1 MKNLPIVRIIPKN
14 YEKIK
19 KKYLKFDII
28 CIEFLR
34 SMIMSIEQKI
44 YDSKSIQILEG
55 LEAVR
60 KRPGMYV
67 GSTDTR
73 GLHHL
78 VWEIIDNSIDEVLA
92 GYGTSIKIEIKED
105 NSVVI
110 SDDGRGMPVDQH
122 DSGITGVEVIFTKL
136 HAGGKF
142 SADGA
147 YKVAGGL
154 HGVGASVVNALSEFL
169 QVTVYRDGLIYQ
181 MQFENGGKKVK
192 ELSVI
197 GETKKTGTEVWFK
210 PDQKV
215 FSTTLY
221 NYQTLEERI
230 RESAFLIKGLR
241 MQLVDHRSKQKQT
254 FVYEKG
260 IREYAQ
266 YINKS
271 KGPIHEPVYFFGVQS
286 GIEVEVAFQYTKAF
300 SENIISFVN
309 NVRTKDG
316 GTHETGFKSAFT
328 KIFNDYGRRMNL
340 IKERDASLEGTHV
353 REGLTAIVSIRIPE
367 NLLQFEGQ
375 TKNKL
380 GTPEARPIVE
390 GIVSDKLNV
399 YLTENPKTAS
409 NLIEKSVDARN
420 AWEAARKARDD
431 ARLVKKIKKKETILS
446 GKLAPASSKNPKIKE
461 LFLVEGDSAGGSAKQ
476 GRDRAFQAIL
486 PLRGKVINAEKQ
498 RMEDVFKNEEI
509 STIISTIGAG
519 IGGEFDVEKSNYNKV
534 IIMTDADTDGA
545 HIQVLLI
552 TFFFRYMPEL
562 VEAGKLYLAQPPL
575 YKITSGKKES
585 IYAWDEEERETIC
598 RKFKTYSIQRY
609 KGLGEMNSLQLWET
623 TMDPTKR
630 TLIQVRIE
638 DLAEAD
644 QRISVLMGDKVEP
657 RKEWIDNNVTFENE
671 DDDFM
676 IEGDISG

>member
-1 MKNLPIVRIIPKN
+1 
-14 YEKIK
+14 
-19 KKYLKFDII
+19 
-28 CIEFLR
+28 
-34 SMIMSIEQKI
+34 MSIEQKK

-92 GYGTSIKIEIKED
+92 GFGTAIKVEIKED
-105 NSVVI
+105 NSVVV
-110 SDDGRGMPVDQH
+110 SDDGRGMPVDLH
-122 DSGITGVEVIFTKL
+122 ESGISGVEVIFTKL

-154 HGVGASVVNALSEFL
+154 HGVGASVVNALCEFL

-266 YINKS
+266 YLNKA
-271 KGPIHEPVYFFGVQS
+271 KGPIHDPVYFFGVQS

-353 REGLTAIVSIRIPE
+353 REGLTAIISIRIPE

-380 GTPEARPIVE
+380 GTPEARPAVE
-390 GIVSDKLNV
+390 VIVSDKLNV
-399 YLTENPKTAS
+399 YLTENPKIAS
-409 NLIEKSVDARN
+409 NLIEKSIDARN

-476 GRDRAFQAIL
+476 GRERLFQAIL

-519 IGGEFDVEKSNYNKV
+519 IGSEFDVNKSNYNKV

-575 YKITSGKKES
+575 YKITSNKKES
-585 IYAWDEEERETIC
+585 IYAWDEEQREEIC

-609 KGLGEMNSLQLWET
+609 KGLGEMNSTQLWDT
-623 TMDPTKR
+623 TMNPETR

-638 DLAEAD
+638 DIAEAD

>member
-1 MKNLPIVRIIPKN
+1 
-14 YEKIK
+14 
-19 KKYLKFDII
+19 
-28 CIEFLR
+28 
-34 SMIMSIEQKI
+34 MSIEQKI

-122 DSGITGVEVIFTKL
+122 DSGISGVEVIFTKL

-192 ELSVI
+192 ELTVI

-230 RESAFLIKGLR
+230 RESAFLIKGLK
-241 MQLVDHRSKQKQT
+241 MQLIDHRSKQKQT

-353 REGLTAIVSIRIPE
+353 REGLTAIISIRIPE

-380 GTPEARPIVE
+380 GTPEARPVVE
-390 GIVSDKLNV
+390 GIVSDKLNI

>member
-1 MKNLPIVRIIPKN
+1 MD
-14 YEKIK
+14 IK
-19 KKYLKFDII
+19 DNK
-28 CIEFLR
+28 
-34 SMIMSIEQKI
+34 

-92 GYGTSIKIEIKED
+92 GYGTFIKVEVKED
-105 NSVVI
+105 NSIIVI
-110 SDDGRGMPVDQH
+110 DDGRGMPVDMH
-122 DSGITGVEVIFTKL
+122 SSGVSGVEIIFTKL

-169 QVTVYRDGLIYQ
+169 QVTIHRDGKMY
-181 MQFENGGKKVK
+181 MMRFEDGGKKVK
-192 ELSVI
+192 ELEVI
-197 GETKKTGTEVWFK
+197 GGTRKTGTEVWFK
-210 PDQKV
+210 PDQKI
-215 FSTTLY
+215 FSTTLF

-230 RESAFLIKGLR
+230 RESAFLIKGLK
-241 MQLVDHRSKQKQT
+241 MQLIDNRSKQRQT
-254 FVYEKG
+254 FVFEKG
-260 IREYAQ
+260 IKEYVQ
-266 YINKS
+266 YIDKA
-271 KGPIHEPVYFFGVQS
+271 KGPLHEPVYFYGVNS
-286 GIEVEVAFQYTKAF
+286 KIEVEVAFGYTKAF
-300 SENIISFVN
+300 NENIISFVN

-328 KIFNDYGRRMNL
+328 KIFNDYARRMNL
-340 IKERDASLEGTHV
+340 LKERDASFEGTHV
-353 REGLTAIVSIRIPE
+353 REGLTAIISVRIPE
-367 NLLQFEGQ
+367 DLLQFEGQ

-380 GTPEARPIVE
+380 GSPEARPAVE
-390 GIVSDKLNV
+390 VVVSDKLNV
-399 YLTENPKTAS
+399 YLTENPKIAAT
-409 NLIEKSVDARN
+409 LIEKAIDARN

-431 ARLVKKIKKKETILS
+431 ARLVKKIKKRETILS
-446 GKLAPASSKNPKIKE
+446 GKLAPASSKNSEIKE

-498 RMEDVFKNEEI
+498 RMEEVFKNEEI

-519 IGGEFDVEKSNYNKV
+519 IGSEFDVSKSNYNKV

-562 VEAGKLYLAQPPL
+562 IEAGKLYLAQPPL
-575 YKITSGKKES
+575 YKITSSKKES
-585 IYAWDEEERETIC
+585 LYAWDEEQREEIT
-598 RKFKTYSIQRY
+598 RKYKTYTIQRY
-609 KGLGEMNSLQLWET
+609 KGLGEMNSEQLWET
-623 TMDPTKR
+623 TMNPKSR
-630 TLIQVRIE
+630 TLIQVKID

-657 RKEWIDNNVTFENE
+657 RKEWIDNNVSFENE
-671 DDDFM
+671 DDNFV
-676 IEGDISG
+676 IEGVIGG

>member
-1 MKNLPIVRIIPKN
+1 
-14 YEKIK
+14 
-19 KKYLKFDII
+19 
-28 CIEFLR
+28 
-34 SMIMSIEQKI
+34 MSIEQKK

-92 GYGTSIKIEIKED
+92 GYGTAIKVEIKED
-105 NSVVI
+105 NSVVV
-110 SDDGRGMPVDQH
+110 SDDGRGMPVDLH
-122 DSGITGVEVIFTKL
+122 ESGITGVEVIFTKL

-154 HGVGASVVNALSEFL
+154 HGVGASVVNALCEFL

-266 YINKS
+266 YINKT

-353 REGLTAIVSIRIPE
+353 REGLTAIISIRIPE

-380 GTPEARPIVE
+380 GTPEARPAVE
-390 GIVSDKLNV
+390 VIVSDKLNV
-399 YLTENPKTAS
+399 YLTENPKIAS
-409 NLIEKSVDARN
+409 NLIEKSIDARN

-476 GRDRAFQAIL
+476 GRDRLFQAIL

-519 IGGEFDVEKSNYNKV
+519 IGSEFDVNKSNYNKV

-585 IYAWDEEERETIC
+585 IYAWDEEQREEIC

-609 KGLGEMNSLQLWET
+609 KGLGEMNSTQLWET
-623 TMDPTKR
+623 TMDPTTR
-630 TLIQVRIE
+630 TLIQIKIE
-638 DLAEAD
+638 DIAEAD

>member
-1 MKNLPIVRIIPKN
+1 
-14 YEKIK
+14 
-19 KKYLKFDII
+19 
-28 CIEFLR
+28 
-34 SMIMSIEQKI
+34 MSAVISK

-92 GYGTSIKIEIKED
+92 GYGTSIKVEIKED
-105 NSVVI
+105 NSVLI
-110 SDDGRGMPVDQH
+110 SDDGRGMPVDLH
-122 DSGITGVEVIFTKL
+122 ESGVSGVEVIFTKL

-154 HGVGASVVNALSEFL
+154 HGVGASVVNALCEFL

-181 MQFENGGKKVK
+181 MQFENGGKKTK
-192 ELSVI
+192 ELTVI
-197 GETKKTGTEVWFK
+197 GETKKTGTEVLFK
-210 PDQKV
+210 PDQTI
-215 FSTTLY
+215 FSTTLF

-230 RESAFLIKGLR
+230 RESAFLIKGLK
-241 MQLVDHRSKQKQT
+241 MQLIDHRSKQRET
-254 FVYEKG
+254 YVYDKG
-260 IREYAQ
+260 IKEYVNF
-266 YINKS
+266 INKT
-271 KGPIHEPVYFFGVQS
+271 KGPMHEPMYFNGVYS
-286 GIEVEVAFQYTKAF
+286 GIEVEVAFGYTKAY
-300 SENIISFVN
+300 SENLISFVN

-328 KIFNDYGRRMNL
+328 KIFNDYARRMNIL
-340 IKERDASLEGTHV
+340 KERDASFEGTHV
-353 REGLTAIVSIRIPE
+353 REGLTAIISIRVPE

-380 GTPEARPIVE
+380 GSPEARPAVE
-390 GIVSDKLNV
+390 MVVSDKLNT
-399 YLTENPKTAS
+399 YLTENPKTAGH
-409 NLIEKSVDARN
+409 LIEKAIEARN

-431 ARLVKKIKKKETILS
+431 ARLVKKIKKKEMVLS
-446 GKLAPASSKNPKIKE
+446 GKLAPASSKNSKVKE

-476 GRDRAFQAIL
+476 GRDRVFQAIL

-498 RMEDVFKNEEI
+498 KMEDVFKNEEI

-519 IGGEFDVEKSNYNKV
+519 IGSEFDVEKSNYNKV

-562 VEAGKLYLAQPPL
+562 IESGKLYLAQPPL
-575 YKITSGKKES
+575 YKISNTSASE
-585 IYAWDEEERETIC
+585 YAWTEESREEIC
-598 RKFKTYSIQRY
+598 NRLKKYSIQRY
-609 KGLGEMNSLQLWET
+609 KGLGEMNSDQLWDT
-623 TMDPTKR
+623 TMNPKTR
-630 TLIQVRIE
+630 TLIRVRIE
-638 DLAEAD
+638 DFAEAD

-657 RKEWIDNNVTFENE
+657 RKDWIDNNVSFENE
-671 DDDFM
+671 DDEFM
-676 IEGDISG
+676 VEGDVRG